1 MHTQNKSGMNKKLL
15 LCLLVAL
22 SPIIS
27 FAQGA
32 LTVFSE
38 DGDRFYL
45 VLNGVKQNPTPQTN
59 VRVDGLTSQFYS
71 AKILFEDNTKPEIT
85 KSVPVTDPGT
95 SNFAEVTYKI
105 KRTKDGELKLRYFG
119 ATPVPPVY
127 NPPAD
132 MYYVHFGQSAP
143 VSGGVVSH
151 TTTTTTTTTAAPTGA
166 SLNVNAAGVNMNVNV
181 SDPDEGGAGLNMNIN
196 VNDGSMGATTTTSRT
211 TTRTTTRVVSSSSS
225 YSDGGYTTTAPPP
238 SNNGGCM
245 YPMSASDFA
254 GAKSTISKSSFD
266 DTKLSTAKTII
277 SHNCL
282 STAQVMEICKMF
294 SFEENKLAFAKE
306 AYSRTT
312 DRNNYYKVG
321 SIFTFDSNKTELN
334 EFISGQ

>member
-1 MHTQNKSGMNKKLL
+1 MNKKLL

-22 SPIIS
+22 SPLLS

-38 DGDRFYL
+38 DGDPFYL

-71 AKILFEDNTKPEIT
+71 AKILFADNTKPEIT
-85 KSVPVTDPGT
+85 KNVPVTDPGT

-132 MYYVHFGQSAP
+132 MYYIHFGQSAP
-143 VSGGVVSH
+143 VSGGTVS
-151 TTTTTTTTTAAPTGA
+151 TTTTTTTTTAAPSGA
-166 SLNVNAAGVNMNVNV
+166 SINMNAAGVNMSVNVN
-181 SDPDEGGAGLNMNIN
+181 DPVNGGGAGMNMNIN
-196 VNDGSMGATTTTSRT
+196 VNDGGIGATTTTSRT
-211 TTRTTTRVVSSSSS
+211 TTTTHTTSSSSS
-225 YSDGGYTTTAPPP
+225 YSDGGYTTAAPPA
-238 SNNGGCM
+238 NNGGCS

-254 GAKSTISKSSFD
+254 GAKTTISKASFD

-277 SHNCL
+277 AHNCL
-282 STAQVMEICKMF
+282 STAQVMAICNMF
-294 SFEENKLAFAKE
+294 SFEENKLKFAKD

-312 DRNNYYKVG
+312 DRNNYYKIAE
-321 SIFTFDSNKTELN
+321 IFTFDSNKTELN
-334 EFISGQ
+334 DFISGQ